1 MAEFCPFES
10 GEAQNGPAVA
20 RQQAAA
26 YHISS
31 IGNANFA
38 LSKPD
43 AERWA
48 SFTPAEQYDLLMLG
62 RESGYRYAIDKTSVT
77 LGGDGQLTVGATIV
91 NHGSAPSYEPWN
103 VRAELVDGAGTLKW
117 SALMPARLG
126 ELHGGGVSQ
135 ALSGS
140 WRLPSLASGTYS
152 LRLVARDARTP
163 ALTGEARL
171 PLKWTVNERAADGGL
186 TLRTLQRR

>member
-1 MAEFCPFES
+1 M
-10 GEAQNGPAVA
+10 
-20 RQQAAA
+20 
-26 YHISS
+26 
-31 IGNANFA
+31 
-38 LSKPD
+38 
-43 AERWA
+43 
-48 SFTPAEQYDLLMLG
+48 
-62 RESGYRYAIDKTSVT
+62 
-77 LGGDGQLTVGATIV
+77 
-91 NHGSAPSYEPWN
+91 
-103 VRAELVDGAGTLKW
+103 RAELVDGAGTVKW

-163 ALTGEARL
+163 ALAGEARL